1 MTNRLQVFASLLA
14 NFELSTSAI
23 VGLKKTGI
31 TAFKWYLKSD
41 VRFSRITN
49 ANLANLAKLLQP
61 QGLRRLRTI
70 ANYCELR
77 ELKHCHI
84 KNSTTVKTVSL
95 KTCTTVLLVSLLA
108 TCQPSYAITKSYP
121 IQISDNNVSL
131 DKVAVSGNY
140 GRQELRKLCK
150 TVQHHTIVD
159 VFLCLFFANLSVMG
173 ELRLAALWWGGRAN
187 KPFIRRIP
195 RAVVLR
201 FSSLPAA
208 LHLGQLKTK
217 PNQTKPTPLICVKPF
232 VNQPK
237 TPVNEAQTDSGGFY
251 EYLNRRKS
259 KGHDAQTSQPFKH

>member
-95 KTCTTVLLVSLLA
+95 KTCTTALLVSLLA

-187 KPFIRRIP
+187 KPFTRRIP
-195 RAVVLR
+195 RAVLLR
-201 FSSLPAA
+201 FSNLPTA
-208 LHLGQLKTK
+208 LYLGQFSQYL
-217 PNQTKPTPLICVKPF
+217 PF
-232 VNQPK
+232 EKVQ
-237 TPVNEAQTDSGGFY
+237 
-251 EYLNRRKS
+251 
-259 KGHDAQTSQPFKH
+259 

>member
-1 MTNRLQVFASLLA
+1 MKRPFASLLA

-31 TAFKWYLKSD
+31 TAFKWYLK
-41 VRFSRITN
+41 
-49 ANLANLAKLLQP
+49 P
-61 QGLRRLRTI
+61 
-70 ANYCELR
+70 
-77 ELKHCHI
+77 LKHCHI
-84 KNSTTVKTVSL
+84 KNSTTA
-95 KTCTTVLLVSLLA
+95 LLVSLLA